1 VVNGYGQR
9 VLGRDLHRH
18 ALQHMAI
25 TAVLDATGGD
35 VRTAQRLSRH
45 ADLRMLQ
52 RYDDNREDL
61 QERATLL
68 LSRLLA
74 EKH

>member
-1 VVNGYGQR
+1 
-9 VLGRDLHRH
+9 
-18 ALQHMAI
+18 
-25 TAVLDATGGD
+25 